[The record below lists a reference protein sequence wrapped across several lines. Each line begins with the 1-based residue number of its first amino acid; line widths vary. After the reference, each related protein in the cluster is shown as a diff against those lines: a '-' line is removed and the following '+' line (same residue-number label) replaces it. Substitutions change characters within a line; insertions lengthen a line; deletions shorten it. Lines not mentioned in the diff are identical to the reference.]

1 MYLGQMLPR
10 RPAVLRERMDEKQT
24 RVTQHVPCTHTQA
37 PRVTHLPP
45 RTEDCKAGEKIREY
59 SQHFPQNKDKIQHG
73 AETNKTK

>member
-1 MYLGQMLPR
+1 M
-10 RPAVLRERMDEKQT
+10 RERMDEKQT